1 MCNIRELRLRK
12 GFDRLS
18 APERR
23 VTARVVKVF
32 AVNDDGLSPDAQAYL
47 PEILASMLRAT
58 EFRLAERWEEALE
71 CLDAA
76 LSIDPLFV
84 PCYVDRAL
92 VLGKLSRYEEALEFY
107 DKFLRLAPPAP
118 EITVMR
124 LQLLDEAFTDF
135 DRRINVEPSDSGVR
149 LRRAELFR
157 LADRPAEAI
166 ADYEAV
172 LRSEPHRADVL
183 NNLGTALL
191 TLGHHDEALSAYENA
206 ITEDPKCA
214 EAWYNLGN
222 VLQKRGQVERARAA
236 YREAL
241 ALVPDLAEAHMEIG
255 HSLLLEGNFDG
266 WPYLEWRWQTRY
278 LKDAPRPS
286 ERPVWFGEAT
296 PSGAPC
302 PWSLAG
308 PSLSGKTILLW
319 AEQGL
324 GDTLQFVRFVPV
336 VAAVAARVILR
347 VQASLREL
355 MQSLGSPWT
364 VIGDDEPIPLHDV
377 HCPLLS
383 LPLALGFK
391 TLPARQP
398 YLRADAEKAAR
409 WTALLGPK
417 PRLRVGLAWA
427 GRQYGVINPTRD
439 MPLAA
444 LLPLADA
451 NVEWVSLQKETQ
463 AKDEGAL
470 EAFAGL
476 RHFEAEL
483 FDYSETAALIDC
495 LDLVISV
502 DTSVAHLAG
511 ALGKPCWLMLRADS
525 EWRWQRDRAD
535 SPWYPTLE
543 IFRQP
548 NTGDWDDV
556 VAQIG
561 RRLVVASEN
570 PQFDVDRNVSL
581 TRWSA

>member
-1 MCNIRELRLRK
+1 MTDFN
-12 GFDRLS
+12 
-18 APERR
+18 PEQR
-23 VTARVVKVF
+23 VTLKAIKVF
-32 AVNDDGLSPDAQAYL
+32 AVKEDGLSPDVQAYL

-58 EFRLAERWEEALE
+58 EFRLAERWEDALE

-84 PCYVDRAL
+84 PCYVDRAM
-92 VLGKLSRYEEALEFY
+92 VLGKLGRYEEALEFY
-107 DKFLRLAPPAP
+107 DKFLRLASPAP
-118 EITVMR
+118 EIALMR
-124 LQLLDEAFTDF
+124 HQLLDEAFADF
-135 DRRINVEPSDSGVR
+135 DRRIDAEPSVSDAR

-172 LRSEPHRADVL
+172 LRNEPRRADVL

-191 TLGHHDEALSAYENA
+191 ALGRHGEALSAYENA
-206 ITEDPKCA
+206 ITGDPKCA
-214 EAWYNLGN
+214 EAWHNLGN

-255 HSLLLEGNFDG
+255 HSLLLEGNSDG

-286 ERPVWFGEAT
+286 ECPVWLGET
-296 PSGAPC
+296 NQSGAPR
-302 PWSLAG
+302 PWSLAE

-324 GDTLQFVRFVPV
+324 GDTLQFVRF
-336 VAAVAARVILR
+336 ASAVAALAAHVILR
-347 VQASLREL
+347 VQAPLREL
-355 MQSLGSPWT
+355 MQSRGLPWA
-364 VIGDDEPIPLHDV
+364 VIGDDEPIPSHDV

-383 LPLALGFK
+383 LPLALGLK
-391 TLPARQP
+391 ALPAAQP

-409 WTALLGPK
+409 WAALLGPK
-417 PRLRVGLAWA
+417 SRPRVGLAWA
-427 GRQYGVINPTRD
+427 GRQHGAINPTRD
-439 MPLAA
+439 MPLAV
-444 LLPLADA
+444 LLPLAGA
-451 NVEWVSLQKETQ
+451 NVEWVSLQKDIPT
-463 AKDEGAL
+463 KDEVAL
-470 EAFAGL
+470 EAFPELRRFEGGL
-476 RHFEAEL
+476 S
-483 FDYSETAALIDC
+483 DYSETAALIDN

-511 ALGKPCWLMLRADS
+511 ALGKPCRLMLRADS

-535 SPWYPTLE
+535 SPWYATLE

-548 NTGDWDDV
+548 SPGDWDSV
-556 VAQIG
+556 VAQIA
-561 RRLVVASEN
+561 RRLVVAPEN
-570 PQFDVDRNVSL
+570 P
-581 TRWSA
+581 